1 MVERLAL
8 EFYFI
13 EHTRT
18 KYPCAKLVNL
28 QIACSNSCCCG
39 PSPPSHLCGPL
50 SCFFGGMP
58 YAPYAPWVGVAS
70 LRRFLPVF
78 LWVVLEQLQLLTSGL
93 CSAAVRDGVLCLLIM
108 SPLGSVAK
116 KVIFF
121 SVTVVGL
128 AEAYNL
134 AVFGSSGS
142 RVSFWRLC
150 PRVRLSKLF
159 RYHSRNAP
167 TSPFLIFYC
176 LPSSHCRSSTS
187 SPGKNA

>member
-58 YAPYAPWVGVAS
+58 YAPYAPWVGAAS

-78 LWVVLEQLQLLTSGL
+78 LWVVLEQLRLLTSGL

-121 SVTVVGL
+121 RAGWEAL
-128 AEAYNL
+128 A
-134 AVFGSSGS
+134 
-142 RVSFWRLC
+142 
-150 PRVRLSKLF
+150 
-159 RYHSRNAP
+159 
-167 TSPFLIFYC
+167 
-176 LPSSHCRSSTS
+176 PSSFFYHQFGPAYSRAGCRKVMFVLWDSGILGRSIMLLTLDLS
-187 SPGKNA
+187 WPMPSNSKAWDKSH